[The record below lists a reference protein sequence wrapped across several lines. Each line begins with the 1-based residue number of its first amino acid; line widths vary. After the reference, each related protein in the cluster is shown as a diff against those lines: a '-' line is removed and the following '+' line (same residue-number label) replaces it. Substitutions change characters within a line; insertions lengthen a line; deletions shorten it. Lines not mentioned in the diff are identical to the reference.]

1 MTLIPIQKKQTGV
14 STYLVMV
21 ISFIVASML
30 NVYPLSGSLALLRPM
45 WLTMVLIFWLRFRP
59 TFVGVGVAFLVG
71 IISDLLIDTRLGQ
84 QAFCAVLVAFL
95 IKFVSGYL
103 KKLSTTS
110 VWLLA
115 SACLVLYQ
123 LVLVILHLVTTGVFV
138 PELFI
143 SLGMSILAF
152 PFLLVMLSRFTH

>member
-1 MTLIPIQKKQTGV
+1 MTLIPLQKKQAGV

-21 ISFIVASML
+21 ISFIIASML
-30 NVYPLSGSLALLRPM
+30 NVYPLAIHLALLRPM
-45 WLTMVLIFWLRFRP
+45 WLTMVLIFWLIFRP
-59 TFVGVGVAFLVG
+59 TLIGAGIAFFIG

-84 QAFCAVLVAFL
+84 QAFCAVLVAFSV
-95 IKFVSGYL
+95 KFASGYL
-103 KKLSTTS
+103 KKLSTLS

-123 LVLVILHLVTTGVFV
+123 VTLVVLHLVMTGVFV

-143 SLGMSILAF
+143 SLGISILIF
-152 PFLLVMLSRFTH
+152 PVVLLALRRFTH